1 MKEPNV
7 LIVIKDGIVQS
18 AVLCSNIEELHDR
31 FADEI
36 LDHGI
41 EPVDEDFDNGYF
53 EFEDTEGSV
62 CMVHPTTEATQ
73 PTGRRTLA

>member
-1 MKEPNV
+1 MKEPNI

-18 AVLCSNIEELHDR
+18 AVLCSTMEELHDR

-36 LDHGI
+36 LDRGI
-41 EPVDEDFDNGYF
+41 VPSDEDFDNGYF

-62 CMVHPTTEATQ
+62 CMVHPTPEAKA
-73 PTGRRTLA
+73 PSGRRDL